1 MNNPNTN
8 PLSSSRQMYRLNDRW
23 LRLIGIPLV
32 AILGNF
38 IFYQPDNDLQGISR
52 IKALVMSLLECVSVW
67 EFVRLGILRG
77 RKKYPLLNQTRPRII
92 YQILWFSIAIII
104 LRVGLLVIY
113 DLTNFWGHGISFRAY
128 WVNVLVAFLF
138 VIPIAAIYE
147 GIYLYRQWW
156 LTYYEAERLKK
167 ENLQSQLDS
176 LKAQISPHFLFN
188 SLSTLSSLVSEDPKR
203 AEWFIEELASV
214 YRYLLQNNE
223 QPLTTMENELKF
235 IQAYF
240 HLLQTRFGK
249 GIELELKIDE
259 SYYTYLVPP
268 LTLQL
273 LVENAVKHN
282 AVTTSKPLII
292 RIFTD
297 EVNNLYVLNTV
308 RKKNHAV
315 LSDGTGLHNIRE
327 KFRLLKQPEVI
338 VKQTDECF
346 QVMIPLIKSAAY
358 EFLNH

>member
-1 MNNPNTN
+1 MKKVMHSPAFN
-8 PLSSSRQMYRLNDRW
+8 LEDKW
-23 LRLIGIPLV
+23 LRLLGIPLV
-32 AILGNF
+32 AILGNI
-38 IFYQPDNDLQGISR
+38 IFYQPDNDLQGISQL
-52 IKALVMSLLECVSVW
+52 KALLMSLLECVSMW
-67 EFVRLGILRG
+67 ELVRLGILRA
-77 RKKYPLLNQTRPRII
+77 RKLYPLLKQTRPRII
-92 YQILWFSIAIII
+92 YQIVWFSVAIVL
-104 LRVGLLVIY
+104 LRVSTLYFY
-113 DLTNFWGHGISFRAY
+113 DLVNFWGHPISFRSY
-128 WVNVLVAFLF
+128 WVSVVVAFLF
-138 VIPIAAIYE
+138 IIPIAAIYE

-156 LTYYEAERLKK
+156 LTYYEAEQLKK

-223 QPLTTMENELKF
+223 QPLTTLENELNF

-249 GIELELKIDE
+249 GIELELQVDE
-259 SYYTYLVPP
+259 GYYAYLLPP

-282 AVTTSKPLII
+282 AVSASKPLII
-292 RIFTD
+292 RIHTD
-297 EVNNLYVLNTV
+297 EVNNLYVLNTI
-308 RKKNHAV
+308 RKKTMPV
-315 LSDGTGLHNIRE
+315 VSDGTGLRNIRE
-327 KFRLLKQPEVI
+327 KFRLLRQPEVI

-346 QVMIPLIKSAAY
+346 QVMIPLLKSAAY
-358 EFLNH
+358 EFLTH

>member
-1 MNNPNTN
+1 
-8 PLSSSRQMYRLNDRW
+8 
-23 LRLIGIPLV
+23 V
-32 AILGNF
+32 
-38 IFYQPDNDLQGISR
+38 
-52 IKALVMSLLECVSVW
+52 
-67 EFVRLGILRG
+67 
-77 RKKYPLLNQTRPRII
+77 
-92 YQILWFSIAIII
+92 
-104 LRVGLLVIY
+104 
-113 DLTNFWGHGISFRAY
+113 
-128 WVNVLVAFLF
+128 
-138 VIPIAAIYE
+138 AAIYE
-147 GIYLYRQWW
+147 GLYLYKQWW
-156 LTYYEAERLKK
+156 YTYYEAEKLKK

-223 QPLTTMENELKF
+223 QPLTTLENELRF

-240 HLLQTRFGK
+240 HLLQTRFGN
-249 GIELELKIDE
+249 GVELELQIDE
-259 SYYTYLVPP
+259 GYYGYLLPP

-282 AVTTSKPLII
+282 VVTTQKPLII

-308 RKKNHAV
+308 RKKNLV
-315 LSDGTGLHNIRE
+315 VPSDGTGLHNIRE
-327 KFRLLKQPEVI
+327 KFRLLKQPDVI

-346 QVMIPLIKSAAY
+346 QVMLPLIKSATY
-358 EFLNH
+358 ELFDH